1 MDKLIEKKIEKLKKK
16 RAGNLKKKTAN
27 QESRRCKDPKYYLT
41 LFHFQVLFE
50 TFSFLT
56 TIWRF
61 FFSNYYLRLFYF
73 QVVFSI
79 CQVPYYP
86 TIVWLHRSADVLNY

>member
-16 RAGNLKKKTAN
+16 RAGNLKKKTTN

-41 LFHFQVLFE
+41 LFL
-50 TFSFLT
+50 
-56 TIWRF
+56 
-61 FFSNYYLRLFYF
+61 F

-79 CQVPYYP
+79 CQVPFYP
-86 TIVWLHRSADVLNY
+86 TIVWLHRSADVVNY